1 MRRRREQEEEERR
14 KKEEERFKNQVC
26 LCLRIKCIG
35 FLGLWEGELMLL
47 WSRFCVKVT
56 QTFDLLGL

>member
-1 MRRRREQEEEERR
+1 MR

-35 FLGLWEGELMLL
+35 FLGLWQGELMLL
-47 WSRFCVKVT
+47 WSRFCEKVT